1 MTVEEKS
8 TFKDQIDFKV
18 GIKVL
23 DLRLRRSRVETCCE
37 EERGE
42 VDVQLIEMLFSD
54 LRGSG

>member
-23 DLRLRRSRVETCCE
+23 DLRLRRSLVETCCE
-37 EERGE
+37 EDRGE

>member
-1 MTVEEKS
+1 MFFECS
-8 TFKDQIDFKV
+8 FQV

-37 EERGE
+37 EERGD

-54 LRGSG
+54 LSGSG